1 MNKKGALVV
10 VGSANMDMVVSTGRF
25 PDPGETILGEAFRM
39 FPGGKGA
46 NQAVSAAKLGGRVS
60 FIGKMG
66 NDLFRDRLFE
76 SMGRDGVCLDYVLS
90 DPDVSTGIAVIMV
103 DSNGMN
109 EIVVVSG
116 SNMRLSPDDIE
127 KMHHI
132 IAAAGVVLMQLE
144 IPVET
149 VLKTTEIAK
158 ENGAV
163 VILNPAPARELPE
176 SLLRKIDI
184 LTPNENEAEYLS
196 GIPVDS
202 CESARAAATA
212 LLARGVGSVIVTMG
226 DKGCVLVSE
235 RVSEIFP
242 APKVQAVD
250 STAAGDAFN
259 GALAL
264 SLGMGKTISEA
275 IRFATT
281 VAAIS
286 VTRMGAQSSM
296 PTLED
301 VHSFLAVD
309 TP

>member
-1 MNKKGALVV
+1 MTQEGALVV

-25 PDPGETILGEAFRM
+25 PEPGETILGEAFSM

-76 SMGRDGVCLDYVLS
+76 SMGQDGVCLDYVLS
-90 DPDVSTGIAVIMV
+90 DPEVSTGIAVIMV

-116 SNMRLSPDDIE
+116 SNMRLSPEDVE
-127 KMHHI
+127 KMHNV
-132 IAAAGVVLMQLE
+132 IADANVVLMQLE

-158 ENGAV
+158 ENGAI

-176 SLLRKIDI
+176 SLLKNIDV
-184 LTPNENEAEYLS
+184 LTPNEIEAEYLS
-196 GIPVDS
+196 GISVDS
-202 CESARAAATA
+202 CESAQEAGAT
-212 LLARGVGSVIVTMG
+212 LLRKGVGAVIVTMG
-226 DKGCVLVSE
+226 DKGCVLASDGISE
-235 RVSEIFP
+235 VFP
-242 APKVQAVD
+242 APRVRAVD

-264 SLGMGKTISEA
+264 SLGMGKTIQEA
-275 IRFATT
+275 IRFATA
-281 VAAIS
+281 VAAFS

-301 VHSFLAVD
+301 VHAFLAVD
-309 TP
+309 TS